1 MANKEQCS
9 KCGKFLDLWDFQ
21 EDFSLS
27 RFLGYGTKYDGE
39 RLEIKLCCECMEK
52 LIDECK
58 ISPIKI

>member
-1 MANKEQCS
+1 MANKEQCN

-21 EDFSLS
+21 EDFSLR